1 MILFQKPCPKN
12 NRIMQRL
19 ASAIAIFLLAGCG
32 TNDRV
37 IDRYFDARDR
47 IGERLKPSN
56 IDECERL
63 YAMELGRIQAELE
76 FYKLAKP

>member
-1 MILFQKPCPKN
+1 MLKSVAPLI
-12 NRIMQRL
+12 I
-19 ASAIAIFLLAGCG
+19 IVLAGCG

>member
-1 MILFQKPCPKN
+1 MLKSV
-12 NRIMQRL
+12 
-19 ASAIAIFLLAGCG
+19 ASLIIIVLAGCG